1 MATYG
6 FSSLSRNSSGRSVD
20 PTPKNQIF
28 TGRVKDIIL
37 NEEHP
42 SYKIYGP
49 PGLGV
54 IYFDDVATPSNPQD
68 SDLKTGHAFPLFQNA
83 KCYPLLNEVVAI
95 VKLPSFNSDESPTS
109 TVNYYFNPTNVWGQ
123 IHHNAIPVR
132 QPLPANQV
140 RSYQQ
145 TEAGAVNISS
155 NEYAP
160 ITLGNT
166 FEEKNNIRNLQ
177 PYEGDHILEGRW
189 GNSIRFGSTVKN
201 GFPSNN
207 WSEGD
212 NNFEGD
218 PLTIIKNGT
227 DINVNRN
234 FNPILENI
242 QTDPSSIYLTS
253 TQKLDFLQS
262 SDLKDSFSTEDQE
275 VTPVITNQYEGNSQ
289 IVLNSGR
296 LVLNSNS
303 DSVLISSPEVI
314 HLSANKQIHLDSM
327 DKTVISTSQL
337 FLGDRNA
344 TERVVK
350 GDTLVLE
357 LQKLVI
363 ALEGLSKACTT
374 AAAGPFPVPSLIAI
388 GPVLEAA
395 VKDFKTAL
403 SGPDPKILSKDVK
416 TK

>member
-6 FSSLSRNSSGRSVD
+6 FSGLSSISSG
-20 PTPKNQIF
+20 KNIDTSARRLIF
-28 TGRVKDIIL
+28 SGRVKDIIL
-37 NEEHP
+37 NSEHP
-42 SYKIYGP
+42 RFNEFEGDI
-49 PGLGV
+49 GLV
-54 IYFDDVATPSNPQD
+54 FWDDIATPSRG
-68 SDLKTGHAFPLFQNA
+68 DLTTGYAYPLFPNQ
-83 KCYPLLNEVVAI
+83 KQYPLLNEIVAI
-95 VKLPSFNSDESPTS
+95 IKLPSFLTGDEYPT
-109 TVNYYFNPTNVWGQ
+109 TVTENYYFSPTNVWGEVN
-123 IHHNAIPVR
+123 HNAIPLPIP
-132 QPLPANQV
+132 QPQNQA

-145 TEAGAVNISS
+145 TQAGAVSTVS
-155 NEYAP
+155 NEP
-160 ITLGNT
+160 DSIKLGDT
-166 FEEKNNIRNLQ
+166 FIEKDNIRGLQ

-218 PLTIIKNGT
+218 PLTIIKNGI

-253 TQKLDFLQS
+253 TQKLDFLPS
-262 SDLKDSFSTEDQE
+262 SDLKDSFNPEDQE

-303 DSVLISSPEVI
+303 DSVLISSPQVI
-314 HLSANKQIHLDSM
+314 HLSANKQIHLDSV

-337 FLGDRNA
+337 FLGDRNE

-350 GDTLVLE
+350 VDTLVLE

-363 ALEGLSKACTT
+363 ALEGLSKACST

-395 VKDFKTAL
+395 VKDFKGSLA
-403 SGPDPKILSKDVK
+403 GQDPKILSKDVK

>member
-6 FSSLSRNSSGRSVD
+6 FSGLSSISSG
-20 PTPKNQIF
+20 KNIDTSARRLIF
-28 TGRVKDIIL
+28 SGRVKDIIL
-37 NEEHP
+37 NSEHP
-42 SYKIYGP
+42 RFNEFEGDI
-49 PGLGV
+49 GLV
-54 IYFDDVATPSNPQD
+54 FWDDIATPSRG
-68 SDLKTGHAFPLFQNA
+68 DLTTGYAYPLFPNQ
-83 KCYPLLNEVVAI
+83 KQYPLLNEIVAI
-95 VKLPSFNSDESPTS
+95 IKLPSFLSGDEYPT
-109 TVNYYFNPTNVWGQ
+109 TVTENYYFSPTNIWGEVN
-123 IHHNAIPVR
+123 HNAIPLPIP
-132 QPLPANQV
+132 QPQNQA

-145 TEAGAVNISS
+145 TQAGAVSTVS
-155 NEYAP
+155 NESDSVK
-160 ITLGNT
+160 LGDT
-166 FEEKNNIRNLQ
+166 FIEKDNIRGLQ

-218 PLTIIKNGT
+218 PLTIIRNGQSFPQG
-227 DINVNRN
+227 D
-234 FNPILENI
+234 FDPILEKI

-253 TQKLDFLQS
+253 TQKLNFLPS
-262 SDLKDSFSTEDQE
+262 SDLKNSFSPEDQE
-275 VTPVITNQYEGNSQ
+275 ITPVITNQYEGNSQ

-314 HLSANKQIHLDSM
+314 HLSANKQIHLDSV
-327 DKTVISTSQL
+327 DKTIISTSKL

-357 LQKLVI
+357 LQKLVA
-363 ALEGLSKACTT
+363 ALEGLAKACTT
-374 AAAGPFPVPSLIAI
+374 ATGGPFPVASLISI

-395 VKDFKTAL
+395 VKDFKRSLA
-403 SGPDPKILSKDVK
+403 GKDPKILSKDVK

>member
-6 FSSLSRNSSGRSVD
+6 FSGLSSISSG
-20 PTPKNQIF
+20 KNIDTSARRLIF
-28 TGRVKDIIL
+28 SGRVKDIIL
-37 NEEHP
+37 NSEHP
-42 SYKIYGP
+42 RFNEFEGDI
-49 PGLGV
+49 GLV
-54 IYFDDVATPSNPQD
+54 FWDDIATPSRG
-68 SDLKTGHAFPLFQNA
+68 DLTTGYAYPLFPNQ
-83 KCYPLLNEVVAI
+83 KQYPLLNEIVAI
-95 VKLPSFNSDESPTS
+95 IKLPSFLTGDEYPT
-109 TVNYYFNPTNVWGQ
+109 TVTENYYFSPTNVWGEVN
-123 IHHNAIPVR
+123 HNAIPLPIP
-132 QPLPANQV
+132 QPQNQA

-145 TEAGAVNISS
+145 TQAGAVSTVS
-155 NEYAP
+155 NESDSVK
-160 ITLGNT
+160 LGDT
-166 FEEKNNIRNLQ
+166 FIEKDNIRGLQ

-218 PLTIIKNGT
+218 PLTIIRNGQSFPQG
-227 DINVNRN
+227 D
-234 FNPILENI
+234 FDPILEKI

-253 TQKLDFLQS
+253 TQKLNFLPS
-262 SDLKDSFSTEDQE
+262 SDLKNSFSPEDQE
-275 VTPVITNQYEGNSQ
+275 ITPVITNQYEGNSQ

-314 HLSANKQIHLDSM
+314 HLSANKQIHLDSV
-327 DKTVISTSQL
+327 DKTIISTSKL

-357 LQKLVI
+357 LQKLVA
-363 ALEGLSKACTT
+363 ALEGLAKACTT
-374 AAAGPFPVPSLIAI
+374 ATGGPFPVASLISI

-395 VKDFKTAL
+395 VKDFKRSLA
-403 SGPDPKILSKDVK
+403 GKDPKILSKDVK

>member
-6 FSSLSRNSSGRSVD
+6 FSGLSSISSGKSIDTSARRL
-20 PTPKNQIF
+20 IF
-28 TGRVKDIIL
+28 SGRVKDIIL
-37 NEEHP
+37 NSEHP
-42 SYKIYGP
+42 RFNEFDYSGI
-49 PGLGV
+49 GV
-54 IYFDDVATPSNPQD
+54 VFWDDIATPSRG
-68 SDLKTGHAFPLFQNA
+68 DLTTGYAYPLFPNQ
-83 KCYPLLNEVVAI
+83 KHYPLLNEVVSVI
-95 VKLPSFNSDESPTS
+95 KLPSFLSGDEYPT
-109 TVNYYFNPTNVWGQ
+109 TVTENYYFSPTNIWGEVN
-123 IHHNAIPVR
+123 HNAIPLPIP
-132 QPLPANQV
+132 QPQNQA

-145 TEAGAVNISS
+145 TQAGAVSTVS
-155 NEYAP
+155 NESDS
-160 ITLGNT
+160 IKLGDT
-166 FEEKNNIRNLQ
+166 FIEKDNIRGLQ

-218 PLTIIKNGT
+218 PLTIIRNGQSFPQG
-227 DINVNRN
+227 D
-234 FNPILENI
+234 FNPILEKI

-253 TQKLDFLQS
+253 TQKLDFLPS
-262 SDLKDSFSTEDQE
+262 SDLKNSFSPEDQE
-275 VTPVITNQYEGNSQ
+275 ITPVITNQYEGNSQ

-314 HLSANKQIHLDSM
+314 HLSANKQIHLDSV
-327 DKTVISTSQL
+327 DKTIISTSKL

-357 LQKLVI
+357 LQKLVA
-363 ALEGLSKACTT
+363 ALEVLAKACTT
-374 AAAGPFPVPSLIAI
+374 ATGGPFPVASLISI

-395 VKDFKTAL
+395 VKDFKRSLA
-403 SGPDPKILSKDVK
+403 GKDPKILSKDVK